1 MGGGVSLPAVPLNTV
16 HKRYLVAKYAAAE
29 EAVADGELPSV
40 LQRRASAWLEQHLPG
55 VILFD
60 QMDSDHGGTV
70 DRDELRR
77 FLCALPRLL
86 GGDTARPRRDR
97 PLAAAAAARPVWRPL
112 RRSLAASAP
121 GGGRGGELA
130 GDCGSGEVYP
140 APAGSE
146 GRSHAGE
153 ETPAAPA
160 APAAPDSSCAML
172 ASSCCCSASS
182 CCCSAGPTER

>member
-77 FLCALPRLL
+77 FLCALPRR
-86 GGDTARPRRDR
+86 GAP
-97 PLAAAAAARPVWRPL
+97 PFEH
-112 RRSLAASAP
+112 ASVSYTH
-121 GGGRGGELA
+121 L
-130 GDCGSGEVYP
+130 
-140 APAGSE
+140 
-146 GRSHAGE
+146 
-153 ETPAAPA
+153 T
-160 APAAPDSSCAML
+160 L
-172 ASSCCCSASS
+172 
-182 CCCSAGPTER
+182 PTKRIV